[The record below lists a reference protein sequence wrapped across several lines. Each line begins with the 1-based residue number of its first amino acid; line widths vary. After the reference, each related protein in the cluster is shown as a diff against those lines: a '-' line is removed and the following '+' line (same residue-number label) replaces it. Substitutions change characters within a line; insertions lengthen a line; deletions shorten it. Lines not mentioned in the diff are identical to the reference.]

1 MSYRSSYLRSLH
13 QGSIQLRAWS
23 DTTADC
29 SCSFK
34 KYKYSPMPSGNH
46 IRYFD
51 LLPGSWEDPIR
62 GQLSVRLDGED
73 KSYEAISYTWGS
85 DLTYTV
91 IDCDGNGLDVRANL
105 AILLRRLRSPS
116 DTKRLWVDAL
126 CIDQSDEDE
135 QSEQVRRMDSV
146 YRNAGRV
153 VIWLGEENETTAEAF
168 NLLEELRGLIYI
180 SPKEQPLSAASTS
193 SISRHRWHALERL
206 LNNSWFSRTWVL
218 QEATLNTRTWIHQGG
233 YSVEW
238 ATVRSVIM
246 GVCAAR
252 INISSHVDLTASHY
266 MAHFC
271 ASILS
276 DPLSWPLLELLEH
289 TEWTSSSKDI
299 DKVFAL
305 IGLANDQ
312 QTFKPLINYAHDAPL
327 LYSQV
332 ALKYLLNG
340 DMKILNSA
348 SDHSFSRYRQLP
360 TWVPDW
366 STWPRASSLGPQIS
380 RLRALDGPHPYK
392 KPTKFPTVS
401 PHGSQLTVS
410 GQFTD
415 RVVAIGRHLPL
426 ARCSYRGIA
435 FIFLESW
442 RRLAHRNLGARA
454 HPLMTKDMDVDPH
467 VDPLDDVFAR
477 LLTLECPLEHLRSE
491 SYLRTYLRFLGQA
504 FEHEDVFKY
513 CDRMLTSCRKRT
525 FFVTEQGFMGLGPY
539 FLRPGDRIV
548 QLDGGWTPMAVRRKR
563 AGCFELVGEAY
574 VPGLMRGGWEGD
586 AVYEDIC
593 LV

>member
-1 MSYRSSYLRSLH
+1 
-13 QGSIQLRAWS
+13 
-23 DTTADC
+23 
-29 SCSFK
+29 
-34 KYKYSPMPSGNH
+34 MPSGNH

-206 LNNSWFSRTWVL
+206 LNNSWFSRTWCRVGNSSIRYHGRL
-218 QEATLNTRTWIHQGG
+218 
-233 YSVEW
+233 
-238 ATVRSVIM
+238 RSENKYITSRRSD
-246 GVCAAR
+246 GLSLYGSFLR
-252 INISSHVDLTASHY
+252 L
-266 MAHFC
+266 HFIGS
-271 ASILS
+271 A
-276 DPLSWPLLELLEH
+276 SWPLLELLEH